1 MPNSTNRY
9 LLRHSRVICQV
20 ERTKEVLRMIS
31 VTVRGWVEE
40 GVISETTIYSWC
52 VLNEPAGWEVRTR
65 TCFKLRTILFLER
78 DLGSLQ
84 GQLLPGKLS
93 CYQRAVAAG
102 ENVFRNVC
110 SLFFVYRRGWF
121 SKWFFFVCSQTT
133 NVNIQQAFRAG
144 SEFDNLMV
152 APEFE
157 NVSVK
162 VKL

>member
-1 MPNSTNRY
+1 
-9 LLRHSRVICQV
+9 
-20 ERTKEVLRMIS
+20 MIS

-65 TCFKLRTILFLER
+65 TCFKLQTILFLER

-84 GQLLPGKLS
+84 GQLLPGKLP

-102 ENVFRNVC
+102 ENGFQNVF
-110 SLFFVYRRGWF
+110 SFFL
-121 SKWFFFVCSQTT
+121 CSQTT

-152 APEFE
+152 AHEFE
-157 NVSVK
+157 NVSVSSTLTTVDISSSILPALALGGK
-162 VKL
+162 S

>member
-1 MPNSTNRY
+1 M
-9 LLRHSRVICQV
+9 

-52 VLNEPAGWEVRTR
+52 VLNEPAGWEVRSR

-84 GQLLPGKLS
+84 GQLLPGKLP

-102 ENVFRNVC
+102 ENVF
-110 SLFFVYRRGWF
+110 SLFFVHKR
-121 SKWFFFVCSQTT
+121 KMFFFLCLFTDEDGFQNGFFLCFFLFTDDQCEHPTSLQGRVRIRQP
-133 NVNIQQAFRAG
+133 NGG
-144 SEFDNLMV
+144 S
-152 APEFE
+152 
-157 NVSVK
+157 
-162 VKL
+162 